1 VTGVGRRG
9 PIVVENG
16 LAWILDWGL
25 IKNLLGRIGLC
36 TFALRDLKMKKRVG
50 KNIFIV
56 HLKIHWLNMDN

>member
-1 VTGVGRRG
+1 
-9 PIVVENG
+9 VVENG

-25 IKNLLGRIGLC
+25 MKNLLGRIGLC